1 MEYLGRGHFRVKY
14 PGKPE
19 QLRYATSVG
28 LIAGGTG
35 ITPML
40 QIIKAIIKDPEDDTK
55 VSLLF
60 ANQVHVFSCSHSHVF
75 VDKNTRIGMGSSLL
89 RITF

>member
-1 MEYLGRGHFRVKY
+1 M
-14 PGKPE
+14 
-19 QLRYATSVG
+19 RYATNVG

-60 ANQVHVFSCSHSHVF
+60 ANQVCVFSFFRSYVF
-75 VDKNTRIGMGSSLL
+75 ANGLKVVNGTG
-89 RITF
+89 

>member
-1 MEYLGRGHFRVKY
+1 MFIGRGTFLVKE

-19 QLRYATSVG
+19 ETRLAKQVG

-40 QIIKAIIKDPEDDTK
+40 QIIRAILKDEEDDTQ

-60 ANQVHVFSCSHSHVF
+60 ANQVGHVTTCC
-75 VDKNTRIGMGSSLL
+75 DYISL
-89 RITF
+89 TN

>member
-1 MEYLGRGHFRVKY
+1 MLFQVEYLGRGHFKVKY

-19 QLRYATSVG
+19 QFRYATNVG

-40 QIIKAIIKDPEDDTK
+40 QIIRAMIKDPEDETK
-55 VSLLF
+55 VHLLF
-60 ANQVHVFSCSHSHVF
+60 ANQVWLQEHLSV
-75 VDKNTRIGMGSSLL
+75 SS
-89 RITF
+89 RS

>member
-1 MEYLGRGHFRVKY
+1 MKLPQH
-14 PGKPE
+14 PE
-19 QLRYATSVG
+19 ELRRATHLG

-40 QIIKAIIKDPEDDTK
+40 QIIKAVLKDSEDTTT

-60 ANQVHVFSCSHSHVF
+60 ANQVCSPFTQKWKV
-75 VDKNTRIGMGSSLL
+75 L
-89 RITF
+89 